1 MTTPLCTRS
10 LSSSSS
16 QSSRLQLQFHVIFTT
31 QLFMAGS
38 NEINV
43 NEAKGFSS
51 GFDGDSGDV
60 GLGFQ

>member
-31 QLFMAGS
+31 QLFMADS

-43 NEAKGFSS
+43 NEAKVMLLSF
-51 GFDGDSGDV
+51 
-60 GLGFQ
+60 